1 LTDQIKFENAMKWKI
16 MWRGGE
22 DGKENLKL
30 SIPSIGYVTDISLF
44 KHLNGHVIQVQTLS
58 GFP

>member
-1 LTDQIKFENAMKWKI
+1 MRDQIKFDNAMKWKR

-30 SIPSIGYVTDISLF
+30 SITSIGYVTDLSGF
-44 KHLNGHVIQVQTLS
+44 KHVNGHVIQVQTLS